1 MICMNKIAD
10 TMTFISE
17 EELQILFGSEI
28 AKLRKQCK
36 YKQLELAEK
45 AGISGQQLS
54 NIEKGRCAPSLKT
67 INKILLALNARLRI
81 EPL

>member
-1 MICMNKIAD
+1 M
-10 TMTFISE
+10 SE
-17 EELQILFGSEI
+17 QDIRDMR
-28 AKLRKQCK
+28 KLD
-36 YKQLELAEK
+36 ELAEK